1 MAIMAVRMEKR
12 SLTILEP
19 DTVIVFDERL
29 RCKVLNNKDGILTIE
44 HIAAYTTPYLA
55 ICDMCNC
62 FAELEKE
69 YGICEV
75 KLKLNQVP
83 MRLTAANSQNPEK
96 LFKHWEKQWRKM
108 KMR

>member
-1 MAIMAVRMEKR
+1 MTVRMVKR

-19 DTVIVFDERL
+19 GTVIVFNERFY
-29 RCKVLNNKDGILTIE
+29 CKVLSNKDGVLTIE

-62 FAELEKE
+62 FAELEQE

-75 KLKLNQVP
+75 KIELN
-83 MRLTAANSQNPEK
+83 L
-96 LFKHWEKQWRKM
+96 H
-108 KMR
+108 